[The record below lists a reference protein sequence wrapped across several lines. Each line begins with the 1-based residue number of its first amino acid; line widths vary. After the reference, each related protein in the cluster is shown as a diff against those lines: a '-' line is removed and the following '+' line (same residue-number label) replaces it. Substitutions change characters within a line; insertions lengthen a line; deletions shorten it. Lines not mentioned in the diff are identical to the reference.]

1 MGMRRGKTLLAGAA
15 VAAGMIAVGGL
26 ALASDDVDLDA
37 RLSGANEVPP
47 ADPDGD
53 GKADVEWEINGDE
66 VCFDV
71 KFDDIGTPN
80 RGHIHTGVAGVNGGI
95 VVTFFELGPP
105 RRAGRGDPRN
115 DEIEKGRLR
124 DCVDP
129 VTGNSTRRCWQRI
142 RANPAELLRQPA
154 QLPVPGWGGPRP
166 AGGLSSPSVGI
177 GPGGPIP
184 TDQTRDHAPGRS

>member
-37 RLSGANEVPP
+37 DLSGANEVPP

-95 VVTFFELGPP
+95 VVTFFELHPG
-105 RRAGRGDPRN
+105 RAGRPAQRRV
-115 DEIEKGRLR
+115 EKGRLR
-124 DCVDP
+124 GC
-129 VTGNSTRRCWQRI
+129 VTGDW
-142 RANPAELLRQPA
+142 LR
-154 QLPVPGWGGPRP
+154 PGG
-166 AGGLSSPSVGI
+166 AGGRSRRNPENFYVNLHNSRF
-177 GPGGPIP
+177 PGGAARGQLE
-184 TDQTRDHAPGRS
+184 D